1 MSFGWLG
8 TFRQG
13 SWQAF
18 RKFVLEERRDVLA
31 RMKVIRA
38 ELARIGEVTVLFAT
52 EVDDDGNVTG
62 TSEERLGFTVTP
74 GSSLGKLIQVYTAL
88 GGNPFDISLFLT
100 PDSAVA
106 VDPAD
111 LGEATSG
118 QPHEGVIYP
127 RSGAYSTGSI
137 YEGGF
142 LVLKKYT
149 PARVGGRKDMDNSKF
164 ASRVDL
170 ARRWV
175 NKEIRYK
182 RNDLEARIIKL
193 CDLREQLLHELEQLE
208 VAVAG
213 FDDMFPDIDET
224 RIDDELTV
232 ARLVE
237 SIDAVFYP
245 MDETNTPDFN
255 TENTE
260 ALGPYPFL
268 LSDISPD
275 EDNTAL

>member
-13 SWQAF
+13 SWQEF
-18 RKFVLEERRDVLA
+18 RRFVLNERRDVLA
-31 RMKVIRA
+31 RMRVIKA
-38 ELARIGEVTVLFAT
+38 ELTRIGEINVLYAT
-52 EVDDDGNVTG
+52 EFDDDGNIIG

-74 GSSLGKLIQVYTAL
+74 GSSLGKLIQAYTAL

-100 PDSAVA
+100 PDSTVA
-106 VDPAD
+106 INLDD
-111 LGEATSG
+111 LSTATSD
-118 QPHEGVIYP
+118 QPHQGVISP
-127 RSGAYSTGSI
+127 RSGAYSTGQI
-137 YEGGF
+137 YEGGY

-149 PARVGGRKDMDNSKF
+149 PARVGGRKDLDNSKF
-164 ASRVDL
+164 ATRVDL

-193 CDLREQLLHELEQLE
+193 CDLREQLFHELEQLE
-208 VAVAG
+208 MAVAG
-213 FDDMFPDIDET
+213 FSDMFPDIDET

-237 SIDAVFYP
+237 GIDAVFYP
-245 MDETNTPDFN
+245 MDDTNTPDFD